1 MRKTLRP
8 TIRTISMDLDRYMN
22 NYFRGQALVAMSVG
36 ILLSIGFNIIGLPLA
51 TAMGIFIGILNFIPY
66 MQALGIIPLGL
77 ASLLMA
83 AQTGEMI
90 PSACI

>member
-1 MRKTLRP
+1 
-8 TIRTISMDLDRYMN
+8 MN

-36 ILLSIGFNIIGLPLA
+36 ILLTIGFNIIGLPLA

-66 MQALGIIPLGL
+66 MQALGIISPVCAAISRL
-77 ASLLMA
+77 ANPS
-83 AQTGEMI
+83 GMI